1 MLVLPEVSPQSHP
14 PPPTSSALARGLR
27 SDVQGLRALAVL
39 LVIADHVLGG
49 PVGGFIG
56 VDVFFVIS
64 GFLITS
70 LLVRGHA
77 RHGRMDYADFYRRRI
92 RRLVPV
98 AVLVLVVTVV
108 ATYLLYSRAR
118 GEDVLV
124 DGAWALGFLAN
135 WHFLAIDTDYFL
147 SAGPVSPL
155 QHYWSLSVEEQ
166 FYVAWPALL
175 ALGLLVARRRGA
187 AWALPALVGVLFAG
201 SLGYSVLHSQA
212 SPVAAYFS
220 TLDRAWELLAGAALA
235 LAIPRL
241 SRIADRWR
249 PVLGWG
255 GLAAIVTGA
264 FLIEPGSAFPAPW
277 ALLPVAGTAA
287 VIASG
292 TGSDRARVMPLTN
305 PVAGYIGDISY
316 SLYLWHFPVVIL
328 LPAYLPQRGV
338 TFDVIAL
345 LVIAILSVTTFHL
358 VEQPVRSSQ
367 WLEPAWRRETMT
379 YSPARRASLA
389 NGWLAVGLLVTVPLS
404 AAALRAPSSDDGQQ
418 ILAAQPVSDPSRE
431 NGAVTGAERDGP
443 STAPDD
449 SDPSEFEPSTE
460 QVDYLQQRI
469 EQSLSLTS
477 YPELDPSVDE
487 LGIETWYDDIQS
499 DGCLS
504 VAPSRVAE
512 CQFGPAKAPRTAVV
526 LGDSFA
532 IAYMPAI
539 REALGKDF
547 LIQQLTLQECP
558 VWDAPTSK
566 TNGSPYPECGEY
578 RAWTW
583 EQVADRQPDLLIL
596 ATSFNE
602 VVLLESGA
610 TGQEA
615 LDELSEGYE
624 RTLEQVVP
632 SATYTV
638 VVQPPPGA
646 PDLQTCVTTVGEPQD
661 CLGTISGPF
670 AAISEAERT
679 AAQDAGTSY
688 IESESWF
695 CRGDR
700 CPGFV
705 GTTPVY
711 AEGNHLTVAYATE
724 LGPVLRE
731 ALDNAAEVAQ
741 RTR

>member
-1 MLVLPEVSPQSHP
+1 M
-14 PPPTSSALARGLR
+14 
-27 SDVQGLRALAVL
+27 QGLRALAVL

-70 LLVRGHA
+70 LLVRGHE
-77 RHGRMDYADFYRRRI
+77 RHGRMDYADFYRRRV
-92 RRLVPV
+92 RRLLPV

-108 ATYLLYSRAR
+108 ATYLLYNRAR
-118 GEDVLV
+118 GEAVLV

-147 SAGPVSPL
+147 ASGPVSPL

-166 FYVAWPALL
+166 FYLAWPALL
-175 ALGLLVARRRGA
+175 ALGLLLARRRGA
-187 AWALPALVGVLFAG
+187 AWALPSLVGVLFAA

-235 LAIPRL
+235 LAVPGL
-241 SRIADRWR
+241 SQMSDRWR

-255 GLAAIVTGA
+255 GLSAIVAGA
-264 FLIEPGSAFPAPW
+264 FLIEPSSAFPAPW
-277 ALLPVAGTAA
+277 AILPVAGAAA

-292 TGSDRARVMPLTN
+292 TGSDRARLLPLTN

-338 TFDVIAL
+338 AFDVISL

-367 WLEPAWRRETMT
+367 WLEPAWRRDTMT

-404 AAALRAPSSDDGQQ
+404 AAALRAPSSEDGQQ
-418 ILAAQPVSDPSRE
+418 ILAAQPTPGSLRGEDTATDPEREGSSKSADGSDPQTS
-431 NGAVTGAERDGP
+431 
-443 STAPDD
+443 
-449 SDPSEFEPSTE
+449 EPSNE
-460 QVDYLQQRI
+460 QEDYLQQRI

-487 LGIETWYDDIQS
+487 LGIETWYDDIES

-532 IAYMPAI
+532 IAYMPTI

-547 LIQQLTLQECP
+547 RIQQLTLQECP
-558 VWDAPTSK
+558 VWDAATSRP
-566 TNGSPYPECGEY
+566 NGSPYPECGEY
-578 RAWTW
+578 RSWTW
-583 EQVADRQPDLLIL
+583 EQVAETQPDLLIL

-615 LDELSEGYE
+615 LDELSDGYQ

-638 VVQPPPGA
+638 VIQPPPGA

-661 CLGTISGPF
+661 CEGIISGPF

-679 AAQDAGTSY
+679 AAEAAGTSY
-688 IESESWF
+688 VETESWF
-695 CRGDR
+695 CRDGR

-711 AEGNHLTVAYATE
+711 AEGNHLTVAYANE

-731 ALDNAAEVAQ
+731 SLDNAAEVAQ
-741 RTR
+741 RTQ